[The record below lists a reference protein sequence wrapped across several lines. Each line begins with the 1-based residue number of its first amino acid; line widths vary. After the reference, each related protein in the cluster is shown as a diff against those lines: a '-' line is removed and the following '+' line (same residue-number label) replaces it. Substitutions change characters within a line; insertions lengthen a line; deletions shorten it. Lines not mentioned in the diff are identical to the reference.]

1 MLANKTLVDTGA
13 KADPPPYSVV
23 DAVGSVPGTPEP
35 KENVKAPEI
44 VADVTG
50 KIQVNFFDENDR
62 AAAPRQVC
70 VLNED
75 ISITVSTARDGKKQ
89 YTTSLSQLI
98 PAAIQNDSPIKVREG
113 RVYRPNIRGEP
124 AHHHLGK
131 MMRSWLGKLVPWSPQ
146 AVGET
151 DSAAAVPAIEPT
163 TVPVATKWDQVN
175 YSCSYDALFAPLYD
189 IWQSHASKWTD
200 RFQNSMSKSGT
211 LEAARD
217 DIRKLLHAMSP
228 MYFLAGRSLV
238 AIDTLASEMFG
249 TRTYGSRTTKCCQC
263 DHVEACVP
271 WFGSYQSITEAPE
284 LKARYKRRY
293 AISHWLAAQKIQK
306 ANRTC
311 PECRNG
317 LIHVVALND
326 LPDIHLSIDCAS
338 NIVVDAA
345 LHLTAGDIR
354 QRYALRGV
362 IYSGCNHFTSGII
375 KENGVIW
382 YHDGI
387 STSQFAAGL
396 NSAQMQC
403 LPSL

>member
-13 KADPPPYSVV
+13 KADPPPDVV

-131 MMRSWLGKLVPWSPQ
+131 IDALLAGKARALGVDAVNEYNLCSYDSDTLVCDLFWHQSPQ

-163 TVPVATKWDQVN
+163 TVPVATKWDQ
-175 YSCSYDALFAPLYD
+175 S
-189 IWQSHASKWTD
+189 
-200 RFQNSMSKSGT
+200 
-211 LEAARD
+211 
-217 DIRKLLHAMSP
+217 LHHR
-228 MYFLAGRSLV
+228 L
-238 AIDTLASEMFG
+238 
-249 TRTYGSRTTKCCQC
+249 
-263 DHVEACVP
+263 
-271 WFGSYQSITEAPE
+271 
-284 LKARYKRRY
+284 
-293 AISHWLAAQKIQK
+293 
-306 ANRTC
+306 
-311 PECRNG
+311 
-317 LIHVVALND
+317 
-326 LPDIHLSIDCAS
+326 
-338 NIVVDAA
+338 
-345 LHLTAGDIR
+345 
-354 QRYALRGV
+354 
-362 IYSGCNHFTSGII
+362 
-375 KENGVIW
+375 
-382 YHDGI
+382 
-387 STSQFAAGL
+387 
-396 NSAQMQC
+396 
-403 LPSL
+403 